1 MINTHT
7 HTKYSSDGVDSID
20 RICEFAILKT
30 LKGVAFTDHAC
41 ICNFVKTDNF
51 NRLINC
57 KNDVSL
63 AKETYGDKLKILFG
77 IEISER
83 FINPTLSD
91 SLLKIDDLDVIIC
104 SLHDDLPIE
113 NLGFNS
119 GLKLNDFKKFT
130 LSQIKGVLDIYYDI
144 LNKTAKDSDYD
155 ILAHITYPFRYIN
168 CRDKVNFDVTLV
180 LDKIIDILKIIIN
193 RNKALE
199 LNTSMADEDFFMPSF
214 EILKIY
220 RDLGG
225 KWSR

>member
-20 RICEFAILKT
+20 RICEFAILKN

-63 AKETYGDKLKILFG
+63 AKRKYGDNLKISFG

-113 NLGFNS
+113 NF
-119 GLKLNDFKKFT
+119 
-130 LSQIKGVLDIYYDI
+130 
-144 LNKTAKDSDYD
+144 
-155 ILAHITYPFRYIN
+155 
-168 CRDKVNFDVTLV
+168 
-180 LDKIIDILKIIIN
+180 
-193 RNKALE
+193 
-199 LNTSMADEDFFMPSF
+199 
-214 EILKIY
+214 
-220 RDLGG
+220 
-225 KWSR
+225 